1 VAMKL
6 PAVGKK
12 RSLSEQVYQVL
23 LGAIINHKIRPGTR
37 LFEDEL
43 AKQFGVSGT
52 TVREALT
59 KLEQDGLVVK
69 SPHRF
74 TMVPRLSQQDIEE
87 IYDLRLALETL
98 AVRRVHERITPEG
111 LARLKEL
118 LTKGGEALEQGDLNG
133 LVHYN
138 EEFHNA
144 LCELCGNRRLVR
156 MLQVL
161 RKQIRLFRAR
171 GIKDYPGLEEH
182 RRIVEALEQGD
193 CERAVGEMGRHIIRG
208 KEYYLKE
215 LAGSASGELHDERGT
230 RVNDVEA

>member
-1 VAMKL
+1 MNRFIKCSSV
-6 PAVGKK
+6 
-12 RSLSEQVYQVL
+12 RSSTTKSALV
-23 LGAIINHKIRPGTR
+23 PGSSKMNWPR
-37 LFEDEL
+37 
-43 AKQFGVSGT
+43 QFGVSGT

-144 LCELCGNRRLVR
+144 V
-156 MLQVL
+156 
-161 RKQIRLFRAR
+161 
-171 GIKDYPGLEEH
+171 
-182 RRIVEALEQGD
+182 
-193 CERAVGEMGRHIIRG
+193 
-208 KEYYLKE
+208 
-215 LAGSASGELHDERGT
+215 
-230 RVNDVEA
+230 